1 MSYSLIMRLIVQQ
14 VRAECQHDC
23 WLFCSHTVAQE
34 ARGSGTGP
42 ALTGMIDQ
50 ERDSKVGC
58 GLEAVSRWCTLVHP
72 EENDVRKSVPRQPR
86 AILRICYSSYVK

>member
-1 MSYSLIMRLIVQQ
+1 MILGVLDPQKQ
-14 VRAECQHDC
+14 VSFLSFGVSSTLQNP
-23 WLFCSHTVAQE
+23 WGT
-34 ARGSGTGP
+34 GTGP